1 MKTTIPGLL
10 SDWKIETSTLLSV
23 EEHYGLNGK
32 PSKAGVKCKR
42 HRHLLSYSPIIT
54 PSCEMGQEDP
64 KDGVASWLAADWANP
79 ERSPWYDPAKAA
91 LLARRHHDG
100 QTIDRTLKV
109 QLSDGRYYDGALTGL
124 AVGTAHNRIW
134 ACGKYP
140 LWHENSGWFVGLFDL
155 DHMASDV
162 WLGDSIRMLHE
173 TPLVYSKR
181 QTVFANQGADSVDR
195 CTLSHEVK
203 ASRLWVHFS
212 GATFATG
219 FRLIPFDETLHRLKS
234 VCHIFIPGLTYSQVF
249 GSRRDLT
256 RAYEDVLADTANV
269 AKEAAATA
277 TAAAAAAADAGF
289 TIEAATKAAD
299 AAAAAAAAAT
309 AADAAAGTLYG
320 IFSSNTPVLCAD
332 TQRYHNNPNDPT
344 TRSEYF
350 LEQDEEEDRTTIM
363 EVKLLRGQINEFDP
377 PRILDL
383 KNEAVTALTFYEDA
397 SMGTYNLA
405 LTVCNIGGGVGNA
418 AGCFLEVHDVTWF
431 GRDWYRVRVDY
442 KATLLSNGLRDGDTI
457 PDPKPLWQV
466 YQCAEAKRGAELGGF
481 YENNP
486 INQAA
491 MAGCADVPPD
501 EYDFMYTYKGTSNFI
516 ELVNPPSP
524 PAPDWSL
531 PAVYEQAETAFNQ
544 RSSKA
549 SMENIFTFEAVDGE
563 PPSRPRVNCL
573 TNPGAKGCPAR
584 DKIYNTEHEYP
595 WEYKSCTHR
604 VENGMYD
611 EYGKKYT
618 DLVRQLWPA
627 DACQGLFMCT
637 PAWPVVIGN
646 VRTRTQHM
654 LRP

>member
-23 EEHYGLNGK
+23 EEHYGLDGR

-54 PSCEMGQEDP
+54 PSCEMGQVDP
-64 KDGVASWLAADWANP
+64 KDGAASWRPADWANP
-79 ERSPWYDPAKAA
+79 ELSPWGNPAKAA
-91 LLARRHHDG
+91 LLVRRHYDG
-100 QTIDRTLKV
+100 KTIDRTLKV

-140 LWHENSGWFVGLFDL
+140 AWHESSGWFVGLFDL

-212 GATFATG
+212 GATFAAG
-219 FRLIPFDETLHRLKS
+219 FRLIPFDETLHRYHS
-234 VCHIFIPGLTYSQVF
+234 VCKIFIPGLTYSQVF

-256 RAYEDVLADTANV
+256 RGYEDMLADA
-269 AKEAAATA
+269 AAAAEEAAATA
-277 TAAAAAAADAGF
+277 TAFAAAAEDAGF
-289 TIEAATKAAD
+289 TIEAATRAAD

-309 AADAAAGTLYG
+309 AADGIAGVAHG
-320 IFSSNTPVLCAD
+320 IFTSNTPLLCAE
-332 TQRYHNNPNDPT
+332 TQRYHNSPNDPT

-350 LEQDEEEDRTTIM
+350 LEQDEEEDRTAIM

-383 KNEAVTALTFYEDA
+383 KHETVTALTFYEDA

-405 LTVCNIGGGVGNA
+405 LTLCNIGGGVGNA
-418 AGCFLEVHDVTWF
+418 AGCFLQVHDVTWF
-431 GRDWYRVRVDY
+431 GRDWYPVHVDY
-442 KATLLSNGLRDGDTI
+442 TATLLSNGLKDGDTI
-457 PDPKPLWQV
+457 PDPKPFYEV
-466 YQCAEAKRGAELGGF
+466 YRCAEAKRGAELGGL
-481 YENNP
+481 YESNP

-491 MAGCADVPPD
+491 TAGCADQKPD
-501 EYDFMYTYKGTSNFI
+501 EYDHMYTYKGTSNFI
-516 ELVNPPSP
+516 ELVNPPPP
-524 PAPDWSL
+524 PARDWSL
-531 PAVYEQAETAFNQ
+531 TAVYGEAEAAFNE
-544 RSSKA
+544 RKD
-549 SMENIFTFEAVDGE
+549 SMESIFESTKSMWRNTE
-563 PPSRPRVNCL
+563 PPSAPRVNCL
-573 TNPGAKGCPAR
+573 TNEGARGCPPR

-595 WEYKSCTHR
+595 WEYKSCSHR
-604 VENGMYD
+604 VENGMFD
-611 EYGKKYT
+611 KYGVKYT
-618 DLVRQLWPA
+618 DLVSQPWPTEA
-627 DACQGLFMCT
+627 
-637 PAWPVVIGN
+637 
-646 VRTRTQHM
+646 
-654 LRP
+654 